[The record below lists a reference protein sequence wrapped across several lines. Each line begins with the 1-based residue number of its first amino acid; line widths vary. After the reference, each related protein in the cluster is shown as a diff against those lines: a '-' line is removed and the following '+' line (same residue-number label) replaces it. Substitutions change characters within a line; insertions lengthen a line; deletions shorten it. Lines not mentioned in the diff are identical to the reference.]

1 MGDQQIQSMFIEA
14 QQTQYMVHQEHQD
27 KKIDLTD
34 KLIKAS
40 AVEELWALK
49 DFYSVA
55 EFLTDR
61 NFNMSFW
68 EGEENWASLS
78 KEDKSIGYLWK
89 KYPLMIYQKDAESLL
104 AETFAVFPYII
115 SVPVIDFLKA
125 DYSIEYE
132 KVKDLISNFP
142 NIKNFSIND
151 LWFYTNQ
158 V

>member
-1 MGDQQIQSMFIEA
+1 MFIEA